1 MFAQKKKKSK
11 LWLVI
16 PVILALAAGLWL
28 NADLKEGGSS
38 SSDDEDAVVQAD
50 SDQYEDIS
58 DLSRVPDVS
67 SDLNASDSGV
77 SGADSG
83 LEGPKNSAVPGVL
96 SGGTHGGDEDGEDTA
111 ASPGEPQG
119 AGEDVPA
126 DGNENSESPGGAGKI
141 RLIAGEDGNVVI
153 YRYDDSGAVLSQTK
167 TDINLSLLTE
177 ADQEFFTK
185 GVTLNTESELSELLQ
200 DFEG

>member
-96 SGGTHGGDEDGEDTA
+96 SGGTHSGDEDGEDTA
-111 ASPGEPQG
+111 ASLGEPQG

>member
-1 MFAQKKKKSK
+1 M
-11 LWLVI
+11 
-16 PVILALAAGLWL
+16 
-28 NADLKEGGSS
+28 
-38 SSDDEDAVVQAD
+38 
-50 SDQYEDIS
+50 
-58 DLSRVPDVS
+58 
-67 SDLNASDSGV
+67 
-77 SGADSG
+77 
-83 LEGPKNSAVPGVL
+83 
-96 SGGTHGGDEDGEDTA
+96 
-111 ASPGEPQG
+111 
-119 AGEDVPA
+119 PA